1 MDPIKRLLVV
11 KTSSMGDVIHMLPA
25 ITDMKRENP
34 ELQIDWVVEEGFAHI
49 PAWHPSVNN
58 VIPVAVRRWRKN
70 LFSASTWQQIRAFR
84 KQLRETSYD
93 LVIDNQ
99 GLFKSAV
106 LSSWANKP
114 VSGMDK
120 QSAREPIA
128 SWFYQNKFPVARGQ
142 HAVPRNRQ
150 LVAQVLGYSLSDLPL
165 DYGLVSSGL
174 AGGELIGG
182 EPTAFDLP
190 ERFVVFLHAASTPD
204 KEWPVAQWI
213 SLGKEM
219 NQRGLSVLLPWGDE
233 REKANAQAIA
243 DGLKQAVV
251 LPKLGLNDL
260 AKIIVKAEVL
270 VGEDSGLSH
279 MAAALDRPIVALYL
293 VTDPVL
299 TGVMGSEVGGV
310 CRVKNLQVKSE
321 DQDIGKVMNVLN
333 DWLTATA

>member
-1 MDPIKRLLVV
+1 MNPVRRLLIV

-25 ITDMKRENP
+25 ITDMKRANP

-70 LFSASTWQQIRAFR
+70 LLSASTWREIQAFR
-84 KQLRETSYD
+84 KKIREVPYD
-93 LVIDNQ
+93 LVIDSQ

-114 VSGMDK
+114 VAGMDK

-128 SWFYQNKFPVARGQ
+128 SRFYQNKFPVARGQ

-150 LVAQVLGYSLSDLPL
+150 LAAQVLGYSLNGLPL
-165 DYGLVSSGL
+165 DYGLINSGL
-174 AGGELIGG
+174 TGSELIGG
-182 EPTAFDLP
+182 EPLTFDLP
-190 ERFVVFLHAASTPD
+190 ERFVIFLHAASTPD

-233 REKANAQAIA
+233 REKANAQSIA
-243 DGLKQAVV
+243 DDLKQAVV
-251 LPKLGLNDL
+251 LPKMGLNDL

-299 TGVMGSEVGGV
+299 TGVMGAETGGV
-310 CRVKNLQVKSE
+310 CRVKNLQVKGE
-321 DQDIGKVMNVLN
+321 DQDVGKVMDVLN
-333 DWLTATA
+333 DWLLATD